1 MTTQQELDLEA
12 RIGDLERQIAEL
24 SAKVNPLYSGG
35 MDRYIHSGYL
45 QFDGIPIRWDTKGQ
59 QVDAGDGTQKA
70 VRFVG
75 ALSSDPS
82 VVFPQSY
89 LEGYVVSA
97 GAFAGLASAAE
108 ASPTNI
114 ANVQTSAEVT
124 GAVYAKLVATA
135 PDVATQI
142 IQAGVFIADSGAG
155 AGERGF
161 FHIDQGP
168 LYLKFMTA
176 DPTTIL
182 QDGMVWYNHTDE
194 KLRARINGATVELG
208 GGGGLKTS
216 GGGYYLIP
224 AGPAVGTG
232 VSSSASANTYG
243 SWTEM
248 RAASGNA
255 LYIVGIDVKPADDS
269 SLDYIQID
277 IGTGGAG
284 SETSVGEAKTIARL
298 HTIGSQWGTYKIELP
313 YPIPVAA
320 STRIACRTADDV
332 ASALAHT
339 LTLHV
344 IDQADVVSI

>member
-35 MDRYIHSGYL
+35 MDRYIHSGYI
-45 QFDGIPIRWDTKGQ
+45 QFDGVPIRWDTQGMQ
-59 QVDAGDGTQKA
+59 IEADGASQKA
-70 VRFVG
+70 VRFLN
-75 ALSSDPS
+75 ALTAAPS
-82 VVFPQSY
+82 TTFPQSY
-89 LEGYVVSA
+89 LQGYA
-97 GAFAGLASAAE
+97 YAPGAFVEIAATAE
-108 ASPTNI
+108 ASSSNI
-114 ANVQTSAEVT
+114 SNVQTYAPVT
-124 GAVYAKLVATA
+124 GSVYSKLVALA
-135 PDVATQI
+135 PDVTTPI
-142 IQAGVFIADSGAG
+142 IQAGVVIADSGDD

-194 KLRARINGATVELG
+194 KLRARINGVTVDL

-224 AGPAVGTG
+224 AGPSIGTS

-248 RAASGNA
+248 RSASGNA

-320 STRIACRTADDV
+320 STRIAVRVADDI